1 MRGTKINQLQAV
13 VAKVAVVMCLD
24 VASPAIRCL
33 ELPLND
39 EIGAIQPRRIS
50 GVIAGIFGLER
61 KLVIVTCFSRGD
73 VFCVKSHETSFPGLP
88 RDHSRRSNP
97 YRPAPAASRGF
108 LRRGLSDTSRPL
120 GSAQSVFG
128 RPPIILNECDGSGQ
142 PIRLPL
148 LWVEAVRKRTR
159 ASSARNKGTH
169 LRVNPQRSFA
179 QGACRIRFMLV
190 AVTAR
195 RFHTAWVE
203 SGSLPI
209 HRTVS
214 KHRRHLAAHF
224 WRLYR
229 LSEEHTLIPGLLTPA
244 CFLPAERGIHH
255 EIFRHLLVG
264 IQAHLAIA
272 TPRRLLLGE
281 CHKCAADAASM

>member
-1 MRGTKINQLQAV
+1 MPRARHTHRVAEPARLAGPVGRQPCNQCFVNVASVASTVSVEDYVHDALHFVELDLVEGAGHLDIRVACPLDRDGYVRGTKINQLQAV

-108 LRRGLSDTSRPL
+108 LRRGLSDTCRPVA
-120 GSAQSVFG
+120 SAQSVFG
-128 RPPIILNECDGSGQ
+128 RPSIILNECDGSGQ

-148 LWVEAVRKRTR
+148 LWVE
-159 ASSARNKGTH
+159 
-169 LRVNPQRSFA
+169 
-179 QGACRIRFMLV
+179 
-190 AVTAR
+190 
-195 RFHTAWVE
+195 
-203 SGSLPI
+203 SGSLPS
-209 HRTVS
+209 H
-214 KHRRHLAAHF
+214 
-224 WRLYR
+224 
-229 LSEEHTLIPGLLTPA
+229 
-244 CFLPAERGIHH
+244 
-255 EIFRHLLVG
+255 
-264 IQAHLAIA
+264 
-272 TPRRLLLGE
+272 
-281 CHKCAADAASM
+281 